1 MTSKPKEEDLG
12 AKQGGGKGPKGQRP
26 HSDGQPFNA
35 EPWKSGSTG
44 WDAQRGAKRG
54 CMGRR
59 KKEKVARVRVERTG
73 LMESQRRVPA

>member
-12 AKQGGGKGPKGQRP
+12 AKQGGGKGPKGQGL

-35 EPWKSGSTG
+35 GPWKSGSTG
-44 WDAQRGAKRG
+44 WTQREEQKGVHGKEE
-54 CMGRR
+54 R
-59 KKEKVARVRVERTG
+59 KKVTQARVERTG